1 MECVGHVFVCWMICV
16 ALIVY
21 YVLCWFV
28 SICALIIFGSFGA
41 CMIVAFGFG
50 GLVVGCVCWFARV

>member
-1 MECVGHVFVCWMICV
+1 MLDDLSCADC
-16 ALIVY
+16 L
-21 YVLCWFV
+21 LCFMLFV
-28 SICALIIFGSFGA
+28 SIYALIIFGSFGA